1 MTETTFGMV
10 GCGNIAGYVAD
21 SFEDAEGATLVG
33 ASDVVEANAREFA
46 AEYGV
51 DDWHT
56 DHEAMFAERAPDVAI
71 VATPNGAH
79 ADVVVDAARA
89 GVHVLCQKPL
99 EIRVEALDRMVDA
112 CDDHDVTFGALMNS
126 RFRAD
131 AQAARYAVE
140 ESVLGDVVLANGI
153 CPVWR
158 SAEYFRG
165 WHGTADLDGGVL
177 FSQAIHLVDRLAWL
191 NDGIERVFADLDTA
205 VHDIEVED
213 VASVQVRY
221 GNGARGTITASTAT
235 RNYPHYDRLDLH
247 GEAGHLVAGSGEVL
261 SFDSDDADELD
272 FENPD
277 DRGGFTIQVE
287 DMAEAVREGR
297 EPLVTGR
304 EARHPC
310 DAVAA
315 MHASNERGEPVVVD
329 EYVTEVRKT
338 IRGGEAGAR

>member
-1 MTETTFGMV
+1 MV
-10 GCGNIAGYVAD
+10 GCGNIAGYIAD
-21 SFEDAEGATLVG
+21 SFEGAEGATLVG
-33 ASDVVEANAREFA
+33 ASDVVEGNAREFA
-46 AEYGV
+46 AEY
-51 DDWHT
+51 DIEAWHT
-56 DHEAMFAERAPDVAI
+56 DHGTMFAEREPDVAI

-79 ADVVVDAARA
+79 ADVVVDAART
-89 GVHVLCQKPL
+89 GVNVLCQKPL
-99 EIRVEALDRMVDA
+99 EIHVGELDRMVEA

-131 AQAARYAVE
+131 AQAAKHAVE
-140 ESVLGDVVLANGI
+140 AGVLGDVMLANGI

-158 SAEYFRG
+158 SADYFQG
-165 WHGTADLDGGVL
+165 WHGSTDLDGGVL

-261 SFDSDDADELD
+261 SFDSDDGDELD

-297 EPLVTGR
+297 GPLVTGH

-315 MHASNERGEPVVVD
+315 MHASNERNEPVVVD
-329 EYVTEVRKT
+329 EYVAEVRET
-338 IRGGEAGAR
+338 TPGGEASGSR